1 MNWQKGR
8 DKMTAE
14 QNKEL
19 FRRLFDEVFSG
30 GDLAAID
37 ELVAP
42 DTVENQAGMQSGRE
56 GVKRLVQMLR
66 GAFPDLRYTIED
78 LAAEGD
84 KVWGR
89 VTARGTHNGSFM
101 GHPPTGRSM
110 TITVIDICCFAN
122 GQMVEHWGV
131 ADTFGV
137 LTQLGLIPRLQP
149 VAK

>member
-1 MNWQKGR
+1 
-8 DKMTAE
+8 MTAE
-14 QNKEL
+14 QNKEA

-30 GDLAAID
+30 GDLAALD

-78 LAAEGD
+78 LTAEGD

-89 VTARGTHNGSFM
+89 VTARGTNTGSFM
-101 GHPPTGRSM
+101 GHQPTGRSM
-110 TITVIDICCFAN
+110 TITVIDICRFAT

-131 ADTFGV
+131 ADTFGA
-137 LTQLGLIPRLQP
+137 LAQLRLIPRPQP
-149 VAK
+149 VSA